1 MGVMNLALAP
11 GGPERLELTWES
23 SFKNLRVTLDGKLV
37 GTAKGGQGELKEGVE
52 FRLPDGS
59 DLRVQLDDGP
69 LIVELEVLRNGRPL
83 PGSPSDPKQVAQN
96 TSYLLYGLA
105 GLYVLL
111 GVVALELE
119 SAFLQDLGMGINSI
133 ALGPLIA
140 ALGFFTSR
148 GARVALT
155 LAIALFACEALFFVT
170 GIDLLSR
177 GYDPSFWSVILRVLI
192 ILSLLRAVQ
201 IARKPSRGHKNAT
214 LPEA

>member
-37 GTAKGGQGELKEGVE
+37 GMAKGGQDELKKGVE

-59 DLRVQLDDGP
+59 DLRIQLDNGP
-69 LIVELEVLRNGRPL
+69 IIVELEVLRDGRPL

-119 SAFLQDLGMGINSI
+119 SEFLDDIGMGINSI

-140 ALGFFTSR
+140 VLGFFTSR
-148 GARVALT
+148 GSRVAPI
-155 LAIALFACEALFFVT
+155 LAIALFICETVFIVGLA
-170 GIDLLSR
+170 ISR
-177 GYDPSFWSVILRVLI
+177 GYDPNFWSIIVRVFI
-192 ILSLLRAVQ
+192 IISMERAVTA
-201 IARKPSRGHKNAT
+201 ARKTSRGHKNAT